1 MRRCALFTLWILT
14 IAVPSYAAPHAA
26 PQLPAL
32 LPVECDRLI
41 ELLLA
46 TTAPDDRRRV
56 AEALVDMTSHTQCLA
71 DAMMQRAA
79 FPSFLRLLETLRTD
93 KQSGASAG
101 TGGSTNLVSKGTT
114 AKILSVAAE
123 YGALTETVNKQLV
136 TVQGSAD
143 AIPAT
148 LIRHNL
154 VRYCPTRGTPDCA
167 SSTLIQTL
175 QRFSY
180 AVSFDTGASAQI
192 VSGTP
197 STSAG
202 GTALP
207 AIFSADRPFGHGG
220 RGARRPGERTGQGVA
235 ELSGSV
241 ERESAEIAGCTQ
253 RGRAA
258 PAPVGRRIPHPR
270 DRRSGLRALAGRNGS
285 AAPGRAQG
293 PDPEGVGRAA
303 PGARGIAAPASS
315 GSSGEGGRRGG
326 GVPRLQ
332 VRRGRRRSLRCRNPW
347 RRFSTSTIVRS
358 TSR

>member
-14 IAVPSYAAPHAA
+14 IAVPSLHAA

-56 AEALVDMTSHTQCLA
+56 ADALVDMTSHTQCLA

-79 FPSFLRLLETLRTD
+79 FPSFLRLLETRRTD

-143 AIPAT
+143 GIPAT

-154 VRYCPTRGTPDCA
+154 VRYCPTRGSPRLCQQHVDPDVA
-167 SSTLIQTL
+167 AIFVRRVVRYRRIGADRL
-175 QRFSY
+175 QHTYHLGRWN
-180 AVSFDTGASAQI
+180 GA
-192 VSGTP
+192 
-197 STSAG
+197 AG
-202 GTALP
+202 GLL
-207 AIFSADRPFGHGG
+207 G
-220 RGARRPGERTGQGVA
+220 
-235 ELSGSV
+235 
-241 ERESAEIAGCTQ
+241 
-253 RGRAA
+253 
-258 PAPVGRRIPHPR
+258 
-270 DRRSGLRALAGRNGS
+270 
-285 AAPGRAQG
+285 
-293 PDPEGVGRAA
+293 
-303 PGARGIAAPASS
+303 
-315 GSSGEGGRRGG
+315 
-326 GVPRLQ
+326 
-332 VRRGRRRSLRCRNPW
+332 
-347 RRFSTSTIVRS
+347 
-358 TSR
+358 